1 MVKLKDHNMKRRIPL
16 LLCLGILAG
25 CSQKDSKQDNDQGAG
40 NPANPAV
47 SEAKALPLPPIPE
60 PMDADAIMKLW
71 AMDHDETSFMEEISD
86 FVERP
91 GNWKGKRRVG
101 PDQNNLV
108 QSEAF
113 SFSSKFVNRRFMTWE
128 FLGEGVPPGYS
139 VMTYLPESDSYYWW
153 ELRKGGVV
161 NEYKGNRAEDGGI
174 TWKSFITPG
183 GDGSSVQLSFI
194 PGPDG
199 LVMKDVF
206 QVMKDGE
213 LLAHGEGEAHWMS
226 GPGMKPLSAEEI
238 GELVAEPHDPNWEV
252 TEIASLIGKPGE
264 WKRVN
269 RFRVREEEG
278 PENPL
283 DAAKSLLE
291 GAKALLQLG
300 EADDQPQ
307 PGEQQEMERILFLTF
322 KYVRGRF
329 LVFTARDSE
338 GEKLFS
344 GVTSYDFRAN
354 LLLESSIDSEGVLSR
369 QVGVPDPGKGEVRW
383 KSLPHEDHDRLFAFT
398 VTVSPDREKAS
409 MKGKGRNNG
418 RLVAVMEGQQEWL
431 GELPKED

>member
-1 MVKLKDHNMKRRIPL
+1 MIMFKDKNMKIRTSFL
-16 LLCLGILAG
+16 FGLGILAG
-25 CSQKDSKQDNDQGAG
+25 CSQQDRKQEATQDAG
-40 NPANPAV
+40 KPAVAV
-47 SEAKALPLPPIPE
+47 SEEKAVPLPPIPE
-60 PMDADAIMKLW
+60 PMDADAIMKIW
-71 AMDHDETSFMEEISD
+71 AMDHNETGFMEEISD

-108 QSEAF
+108 KSEGF

-161 NEYKGNRAEDGGI
+161 NEYKGNRREDGGI
-174 TWKSFITPG
+174 AWKSFLTPG

-226 GPGMKPLSAEEI
+226 GPGMELLSAEEV
-238 GELVAEPHDPNWEV
+238 GELVAEPHDPNWEIPEMAAWV
-252 TEIASLIGKPGE
+252 VKPGE
-264 WKRVN
+264 WKRVMSIK
-269 RFRVREEEG
+269 VRKEEE
-278 PENPL
+278 PL
-283 DAAKSLLE
+283 AAAKSLLE
-291 GAKALLQLG
+291 GAKDLLQLG
-300 EADDQPQ
+300 EADDLPQ
-307 PGEQQEMERILFLTF
+307 PGDEEVMERTLLVNF
-322 KYVRGRF
+322 KHVRGRYV
-329 LVFTARDSE
+329 VFVGMEPE
-338 GEKLFS
+338 GNKVFS
-344 GVTSYDFRAN
+344 GVLAYDVRAN
-354 LLLESSIDSEGVLSR
+354 LLLESTLDSEGVLDR
-369 QVGVPDPGKGEVRW
+369 MVGIPDPDKGEVRW
-383 KSLPHEDHDRLFAFT
+383 KSLPHDDHNRLFELT
-398 VTVSPDREKAS
+398 VKVSPDREKTS
-409 MKGKGRNNG
+409 FKGKGWENG
-418 RLVAVMEGQQEWL
+418 KLMAVMEGQQEWL

>member
-1 MVKLKDHNMKRRIPL
+1 MKIGTTLL
-16 LLCLGILAG
+16 LLCLGFLAG
-25 CSQKDSKQDNDQGAG
+25 CSKQDNTQDAG
-40 NPANPAV
+40 NPPAPAL
-47 SEAKALPLPPIPE
+47 SEAKELPLPPIPE
-60 PMDADAIMKLW
+60 PMDADAIMKIW
-71 AMDHDETSFMEEISD
+71 AMDHDETDFMEEISD

-101 PDQNNLV
+101 PDQKNLV

-113 SFSSKFVNRRFMTWE
+113 AFSSKFVNRRFMTWE

-161 NEYKGNRAEDGGI
+161 NEYKGNRREDGGI
-174 TWKSFITPG
+174 AWKSFLTPG
-183 GDGSSVQLSFI
+183 GNGSSVQLSFI

-213 LLAHGEGEAHWMS
+213 LIAHGEGEAHWMS
-226 GPGMKPLSAEEI
+226 GPGMELLSAKEI
-238 GELVAEPHDPNWEV
+238 QELVAEPHNPNWEV
-252 TEIASLIGKPGE
+252 PEIASLTLKPGE
-264 WKRVN
+264 WKGVEKI
-269 RFRVREEEG
+269 RVRKEEE
-278 PENPL
+278 PQDSLE
-283 DAAKSLLE
+283 AAKSLLE

-300 EADDQPQ
+300 EVDDEPQ
-307 PGEQQEMERILFLTF
+307 EEMERSLQQVI

-329 LVFTARDSE
+329 AVRSVINSE
-338 GEKLFS
+338 GEKLFD

-354 LLLESSIDSEGVLSR
+354 LLIDSVIDSEGVLQQRS
-369 QVGVPDPGKGEVRW
+369 VGVPDPDKGEARW
-383 KSLPHEDHDRLFAFT
+383 KSLPHEDHDRLFTST
-398 VTVSPDREKAS
+398 VTVSPDR
-409 MKGKGRNNG
+409 KGWRARSKGWENG
-418 RLVAVMEGQQEWL
+418 RLMAVFEEQKEWI